1 MALHDIADRNLIHLT
16 NLRQFYYVYI
26 GLYETSLCKS
36 VIKVVYFYFRQPK
49 KKGDIATSLT
59 VSPWKIHTVMTP
71 HYPNLGSTSDW
82 LKQISQAARPIR
94 SITYILVVPRNV
106 CFLKLLLTLRSTFA
120 A

>member
-49 KKGDIATSLT
+49 KKRRHCDVTNGFPVKNPHCHDASLPKSGQY
-59 VSPWKIHTVMTP
+59 V
-71 HYPNLGSTSDW
+71 
-82 LKQISQAARPIR
+82 
-94 SITYILVVPRNV
+94 
-106 CFLKLLLTLRSTFA
+106 
-120 A
+120 